1 MKILLFL
8 NSQKFS
14 DRLAILS
21 YISTPL
27 PASIAAVD
35 DGTLHRIGKDDV
47 ANTNC
52 MRQNSPQALPEVFA

>member
-1 MKILLFL
+1 MELLLIL
-8 NSQKFS
+8 NSQKSS

-27 PASIAAVD
+27 PASLAAFDV
-35 DGTLHRIGKDDV
+35 GTLHRVGKDDV
-47 ANTNC
+47 ANSNC